1 VRALAW
7 RTFAPGIVVVAAIFL
22 AGAVSA
28 HIVVPTLLAPVTLFA
43 GPSQERDSIVAQEAR
58 LAGMPVALAI
68 AVSHVE
74 NWSGDSTARHPASG
88 AVGLMQILPR
98 TWSDSFAV
106 ECGVDSLVVR
116 RRNACVGVHVAVE
129 YFQQRGNWNDA
140 LRMYAGAWC
149 TARDTYERCA
159 RKIKAGDAY
168 VLAVMQRL
176 YRTDLSPARDQ
187 MALGTSWR
195 RDSVK

>member
-1 VRALAW
+1 MLA
-7 RTFAPGIVVVAAIFL
+7 AIAAGAIFL

-28 HIVVPTLLAPVTLFA
+28 KIVGPVDTTQSAVTLFA
-43 GPSQERDSIVAQEAR
+43 GPSQERDSIVAQAAR
-58 LAGMPVALAI
+58 EAGMPTALAI

-74 NWSGDSTARHPASG
+74 NWSGDSTARHPVSG
-88 AVGLMQILPR
+88 ALGLMQVLPR
-98 TWSDSFAV
+98 MWRDSFPI
-106 ECGVDSLVVR
+106 ECGLDSLVAR
-116 RRNACVGVHVAVE
+116 RRNACVGAHIAVE
-129 YFQQRGNWNDA
+129 YFEQRGNWNDA

-149 TARDTYERCA
+149 TKNDSYERCA

-195 RDSVK
+195 RDVASAGPLQ

>member
-1 VRALAW
+1 MWRAVLLGA
-7 RTFAPGIVVVAAIFL
+7 VVAIALFS
-22 AGAVSA
+22 AGTVAGK
-28 HIVVPTLLAPVTLFA
+28 ITGPTPIQPTPVMFT
-43 GPSQERDSIVAQEAR
+43 GPSQERDSIVAVAAR
-58 LAGMPVALAI
+58 EAGMPPALAI

-74 NWSGDSTARHPASG
+74 NWSGDSMAKHPISG
-88 AVGLMQILPR
+88 AVGLMQVLPR
-98 TWSDSFAV
+98 QWADSFAIA
-106 ECGVDSLVVR
+106 CGVDSLVVR
-116 RRNACVGVHVAVE
+116 RRNACVGAHVAVE
-129 YFQQRGNWNDA
+129 YFEMRGNWNDA

-149 TARDTYERCA
+149 TKNDSYARCA

-195 RDSVK
+195 RDVAVRP